1 MAGSARHCSNRAT
14 GNTCNVHCWLTVC
27 ICFEQLSSEVIPYGV
42 SKAKISLSV
51 RDRLKDAPN
60 GNYVVV
66 TGITPTPLGE
76 GKSTTT
82 IGYRS

>member
-1 MAGSARHCSNRAT
+1 MLVVGMHT
-14 GNTCNVHCWLTVC
+14 DVC
-27 ICFEQLSSEVIPYGV
+27 LVLVCVQLPSEVIPYG
-42 SKAKISLSV
+42 STKAKISLSV
-51 RDRLKDAPN
+51 RDRLKDASN

-82 IGYRS
+82 IG

>member
-1 MAGSARHCSNRAT
+1 M
-14 GNTCNVHCWLTVC
+14 
-27 ICFEQLSSEVIPYGV
+27 IPYGA
-42 SKAKISLSV
+42 SKAKISLGV

-82 IGYRS
+82 IGYGS

>member
-1 MAGSARHCSNRAT
+1 MAEEIGLLPLELDMFGQTKGKVSLKVLKRFEGAR
-14 GNTCNVHCWLTVC
+14 
-27 ICFEQLSSEVIPYGV
+27 
-42 SKAKISLSV
+42 
-51 RDRLKDAPN
+51 N

-82 IGYRS
+82 MGLTQVRKIRA